1 MLFSPAGRRGHQ
13 PQHRTRR
20 RALAQAHPGE
30 QRGRGLP
37 DSSQAHLLTYSSF
50 SFYSHCRPNP
60 LRPPGVLGGGDPQR
74 PEIIGRLPV
83 FWGVPS
89 DRRISAPAFASPVRV
104 PRPHRS
110 HCPGPTLHVDSD
122 KVGHPGARM
131 NHRHSCTDHPPPR
144 QPDSRPP
151 RTARVSVPAAGLT
164 RSTTSLCRSRA
175 FCFPLGVSEALNG
188 ARSCSS
194 KSSRRPRSRC
204 GEAAAGPWGRMAR
217 SGPGTRG
224 AGGGAGGDAEPGR
237 DQSLAPP
244 RSEAAAGCIN
254 APFTRAPP
262 SLPPSLPPLW
272 TP

>member
-1 MLFSPAGRRGHQ
+1 MATSPNTGHVAGLWPRPTQGSSEAGVSQTAPRLTFQPTRASHSTLIADLTLSVLRG
-13 PQHRTRR
+13 
-20 RALAQAHPGE
+20 
-30 QRGRGLP
+30 
-37 DSSQAHLLTYSSF
+37 
-50 SFYSHCRPNP
+50 CW
-60 LRPPGVLGGGDPQR
+60 GGGAGDPQR

-122 KVGHPGARM
+122 KAGHPGARM
-131 NHRHSCTDHPPPR
+131 THRRSCTDHPSPR
-144 QPDSRPP
+144 QPGSRPP
-151 RTARVSVPAAGLT
+151 RAARGSVPAAGLT
-164 RSTTSLCRSRA
+164 RSTTSLCRSSA
-175 FCFPLGVSEALNG
+175 FCFPLGVSEALDS

-204 GEAAAGPWGRMAR
+204 GTAAAGPWGRMVR
-217 SGPGTRG
+217 GGPGRRG

-244 RSEAAAGCIN
+244 RSEAATGCIN
-254 APFTRAPP
+254 ASFTRAPP
-262 SLPPSLPPLW
+262 SLPPAPLD
-272 TP
+272 TVVSIL